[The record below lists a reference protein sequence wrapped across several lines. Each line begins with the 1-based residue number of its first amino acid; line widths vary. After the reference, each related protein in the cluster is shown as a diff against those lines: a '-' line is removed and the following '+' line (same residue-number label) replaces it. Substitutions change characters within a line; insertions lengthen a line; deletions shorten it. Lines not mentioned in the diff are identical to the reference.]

1 MFVIFKQNLK
11 RWLKYSNLTRRP
23 PSTNE
28 EIRRAMQEEL
38 NGSYSRVGFSKKILQ
53 LQLHV
58 STSNENPNVKAKLYS
73 GMVLE
78 FGRVLR

>member
-11 RWLKYSNLTRRP
+11 RWLKYSNLARRP
-23 PSTNE
+23 PSPNE

-53 LQLHV
+53 LHV
-58 STSNENPNVKAKLYS
+58 NTSNENPNVKAKLYS
-73 GMVLE
+73 GMVFE

>member
-1 MFVIFKQNLK
+1 
-11 RWLKYSNLTRRP
+11 
-23 PSTNE
+23 
-28 EIRRAMQEEL
+28 MQEEL
-38 NGSYSRVGFSKKILQ
+38 NGSYSRVGFSKKI

-73 GMVLE
+73 GMVFE

>member
-11 RWLKYSNLTRRP
+11 RWLKYSSLTRRP
-23 PSTNE
+23 PSPNE

-38 NGSYSRVGFSKKILQ
+38 NGSYSRVSFSKKILQ

-73 GMVLE
+73 GMVFE

>member
-53 LQLHV
+53 LQLHAV
-58 STSNENPNVKAKLYS
+58 HPMKIQMLKQSYIQAWYLN
-73 GMVLE
+73 LE
-78 FGRVLR
+78 EF

>member
-23 PSTNE
+23 SSTNE

-53 LQLHV
+53 LHV
-58 STSNENPNVKAKLYS
+58 NTSNENPNVKAKLYS
-73 GMVLE
+73 GMVFE